1 MSCATH
7 RLDGGI
13 PLALSIIDHQ
23 GKTVYTL
30 TNDDER
36 FA

>member
-13 PLALSIIDHQ
+13 PLALEIIDSD
-23 GKTVYTL
+23 GTL
-30 TNDDER
+30 VDTITN
-36 FA
+36 

>member
-13 PLALSIIDHQ
+13 PMALDIVDVNGNLIE
-23 GKTVYTL
+23 TL
-30 TNDDER
+30 KN
-36 FA
+36 

>member
-13 PLALSIIDHQ
+13 PLALEIVDSEGTLIDTI
-23 GKTVYTL
+23 K
-30 TNDDER
+30 N
-36 FA
+36 

>member
-13 PLALSIIDHQ
+13 ALALDLVDVRGNLIDSL
-23 GKTVYTL
+23 K
-30 TNDDER
+30 N
-36 FA
+36 

>member
-13 PLALSIIDHQ
+13 ALE
-23 GKTVYTL
+23 GKIFDNKGQVLDTL
-30 TNDDER
+30 SNTGM
-36 FA
+36 

>member
-13 PLALSIIDHQ
+13 PLALEIVDSAGTVIDAI
-23 GKTVYTL
+23 K
-30 TNDDER
+30 N
-36 FA
+36 

>member
-13 PLALSIIDHQ
+13 PMSVSIVNAKGKEIDHI
-23 GKTVYTL
+23 
-30 TNDDER
+30 TN
-36 FA
+36 

>member
-13 PLALSIIDHQ
+13 PLALEIVDAD
-23 GKTVYTL
+23 GKLVETI
-30 TNDDER
+30 TN
-36 FA
+36 

>member
-13 PLALSIIDHQ
+13 PLAVDIVDAQ
-23 GKTVYTL
+23 GNVIETL
-30 TNDDER
+30 KN
-36 FA
+36 

>member
-13 PLALSIIDHQ
+13 PVDIRIINVD
-23 GKTVYTL
+23 GVEV
-30 TNDDER
+30 DR
-36 FA
+36 FVNG

>member
-13 PLALSIIDHQ
+13 PLALEIIDSE
-23 GKTVYTL
+23 GKLVETI
-30 TNDDER
+30 TN
-36 FA
+36 

>member
-13 PLALSIIDHQ
+13 ALEGRIYDSN
-23 GKTVYTL
+23 GKLLDTMRNY
-30 TNDDER
+30 E
-36 FA
+36 

>member
-13 PLALSIIDHQ
+13 PMALEIVDST
-23 GKTVYTL
+23 GKLVDTIK
-30 TNDDER
+30 N
-36 FA
+36 

>member
-13 PLALSIIDHQ
+13 PLALEIVDAD
-23 GKTVYTL
+23 GKLVETIK
-30 TNDDER
+30 N
-36 FA
+36 

>member
-13 PLALSIIDHQ
+13 PMALDIVDAKGNVIE
-23 GKTVYTL
+23 TL
-30 TNDDER
+30 KN
-36 FA
+36 

>member
-13 PLALSIIDHQ
+13 PMALDIVDANGNLIE
-23 GKTVYTL
+23 TL
-30 TNDDER
+30 KN
-36 FA
+36 

>member
-13 PLALSIIDHQ
+13 PLTLEIIDSE
-23 GKTVYTL
+23 GTL
-30 TNDDER
+30 IDTIKN
-36 FA
+36 

>member
-13 PLALSIIDHQ
+13 ALEGRILDSNGRVVD
-23 GKTVYTL
+23 TL
-30 TNDDER
+30 NNLE
-36 FA
+36 

>member
-13 PLALSIIDHQ
+13 PLVLEIVDSEGTLIDTI
-23 GKTVYTL
+23 K
-30 TNDDER
+30 N
-36 FA
+36 

>member
-13 PLALSIIDHQ
+13 PLALEIIDSD
-23 GKTVYTL
+23 GKLVETI
-30 TNDDER
+30 TN
-36 FA
+36 

>member
-13 PLALSIIDHQ
+13 PLAVEIIDAD
-23 GKTVYTL
+23 GKLVDTI
-30 TNDDER
+30 TN
-36 FA
+36 

>member
-13 PLALSIIDHQ
+13 PMAMDIIDAS
-23 GKTVYTL
+23 GTVVDTIK
-30 TNDDER
+30 N
-36 FA
+36 

>member
-13 PLALSIIDHQ
+13 PLALDIVDAK
-23 GKTVYTL
+23 GKLIETL
-30 TNDDER
+30 TN
-36 FA
+36 

>member
-13 PLALSIIDHQ
+13 PLALDIVDAK
-23 GKTVYTL
+23 GKLIETI
-30 TNDDER
+30 TN
-36 FA
+36 

>member
-13 PLALSIIDHQ
+13 PLALDIIDSK
-23 GKTVYTL
+23 GNVVDTIK
-30 TNDDER
+30 N
-36 FA
+36 

>member
-13 PLALSIIDHQ
+13 PMVLEIVDAKGKLIDTII
-23 GKTVYTL
+23 
-30 TNDDER
+30 N
-36 FA
+36 